1 MNELKRE
8 SQRERFNNNTPY
20 RSSIIIRR
28 VVYRRERFK
37 SHRVVRSTFSFFFSF
52 GFLDSKAPKKKKEQD
67 QEKDGPEESAL
78 K

>member
-8 SQRERFNNNTPY
+8 SQIERDLIIIC
-20 RSSIIIRR
+20 RSIIRR

-37 SHRVVRSTFSFFFSF
+37 SHRVEREHFFFLLFFRVF
-52 GFLDSKAPKKKKEQD
+52 GLKSTPKKKKDQD